1 MSKARSVIT
10 ESRGLVR
17 RGMADGFE
25 WAFEGEQNQV
35 CETEQ
40 SSVNKDRHMKYAQSG
55 RTSVK
60 QGGTAGVSSCPGRI
74 AGTGDFLFSRSGK
87 KKGENQMKNNEI
99 PYKTYLSEDELPKK
113 W

>member
-1 MSKARSVIT
+1 M
-10 ESRGLVR
+10 R

-55 RTSVK
+55 THKRQK
-60 QGGTAGVSSCPGRI
+60 QGGTAGVFLLSRQNCRD
-74 AGTGDFLFSRSGK
+74 GDFVFRSGK
-87 KKGENQMKNNEI
+87 RKG
-99 PYKTYLSEDELPKK
+99 KTK
-113 W
+113 

>member
-1 MSKARSVIT
+1 
-10 ESRGLVR
+10 
-17 RGMADGFE
+17 MADGFE

-60 QGGTAGVSSCPGRI
+60 QGGTAGVFALVPANAVRDRS
-74 AGTGDFLFSRSGK
+74 FLYSFPV
-87 KKGENQMKNNEI
+87 ETI
-99 PYKTYLSEDELPKK
+99 F
-113 W
+113 

>member
-60 QGGTAGVSSCPGRI
+60 QGGTTGYDFYSCPGKKLQ
-74 AGTGDFLFSRSGK
+74 GQDFFYFHGRFYYDF
-87 KKGENQMKNNEI
+87 I
-99 PYKTYLSEDELPKK
+99 D
-113 W
+113 

>member
-60 QGGTAGVSSCPGRI
+60 QGGTAGCFLLLSPQRI
-74 AGTGDFLFSRSGK
+74 AQGQEFLLSRR
-87 KKGENQMKNNEI
+87 
-99 PYKTYLSEDELPKK
+99 
-113 W
+113 